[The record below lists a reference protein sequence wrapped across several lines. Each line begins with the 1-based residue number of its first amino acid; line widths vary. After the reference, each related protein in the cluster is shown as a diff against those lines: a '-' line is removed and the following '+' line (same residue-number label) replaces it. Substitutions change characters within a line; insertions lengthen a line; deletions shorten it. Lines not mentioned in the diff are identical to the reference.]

1 MAKQKNLDAKTQ
13 NVEVG
18 IIITHSDIVP
28 GLYNPAIPDPNDVIN
43 RQASILKATVAGDV
57 VYQNGNNG
65 EPGWIT
71 LEAGEGWMIAFD
83 RILTSA
89 TINGTLRSTTLTAA
103 QIFWATT
110 AADISPEK

>member
-1 MAKQKNLDAKTQ
+1 MATQKNLDAKTP

-18 IIITHSDIVP
+18 IVITHSDLI
-28 GLYNPAIPDPNDVIN
+28 PALDQPIG
-43 RQASILKATVAGDV
+43 RQGTVLKVTAAGSV
-57 VYQNGNNG
+57 VYQNGENG

-71 LEAGEGWMIAFD
+71 LEAGEGWMISFD
-83 RILTSA
+83 RVLTSA
-89 TINGTLRSTTLTAA
+89 TINGTLRSTSLTAA

>member
-1 MAKQKNLDAKTQ
+1 MATPRKLDPNTP
-13 NVEVG
+13 NVDVG
-18 IIITHSDIVP
+18 IVITHSDVIKTID
-28 GLYNPAIPDPNDVIN
+28 IPIG
-43 RQASILKATVAGDV
+43 RTATILKATVAGDI
-57 VYQNGNNG
+57 VYQNGNDG

-110 AADISPEK
+110 AQDIKPEN